1 MKSTPNASV
10 TSCAGGRTESAHV
23 PGLPCRSRK
32 VYAIPVIR
40 SLRQEYNSRFS
51 PAAYRLFLR
60 NLDACVRTHVS
71 FRVAETPIF
80 FPRPL
85 LDEMAA
91 IGADLTRRLVDD
103 TEYLSRSARAIPE
116 KWRAADET
124 PHPHFMTVDFGLVK
138 DGDGRLAPRLVEL
151 QAFPSV
157 YGYQFV
163 LSENYR
169 SAFRLDSLAPLD
181 YFLGG
186 HTEAS
191 FWKKMQQVVLHG
203 HDPENVVLAE
213 IDPMHQKTLPDFQVT
228 ADRLGIRIVDISEIV
243 PQDRPGRRPRLCYR
257 EGKRLVPIH
266 RIYNRAIVDE
276 LIQKQVHLHFDYRES
291 FDVEWAGHP
300 NWYFHLSKFSI
311 PFLDHPSVPPAVFL
325 DDWYKGRGRDRLPED
340 REQWILKPLF
350 SFAGKG
356 ILFAPTDGD
365 LDVIPASDRGNYLLQ
380 QRVRFESVIETP
392 FGMTQPEIRI
402 LYLWPDGEDLQP
414 MLPLV
419 RLGRGKMMGV
429 DHNRDL
435 EWVGASAAFYP
446 TGR

>member
-1 MKSTPNASV
+1 
-10 TSCAGGRTESAHV
+10 
-23 PGLPCRSRK
+23 
-32 VYAIPVIR
+32 VIR
-40 SLRQEYNSRFS
+40 SLRQEFNSRFRPES
-51 PAAYRLFLR
+51 YRHFLR
-60 NLDACVRTHVS
+60 NLDACVRTHVA
-71 FRVAETPIF
+71 FRVAETPVF
-80 FPRPL
+80 LPKTL
-85 LDEMAA
+85 LDEMASV
-91 IGADLTRRLVDD
+91 GAELTRRLVADN
-103 TEYLSRSARAIPE
+103 EYLAKSSKAIPE
-116 KWRAADET
+116 AWRAADET

-138 DGDGRLAPRLVEL
+138 DGNGNVSPRLVEL

-157 YGYQFV
+157 YAYQFV
-163 LSENYR
+163 LNESYH
-169 SAFRLDSLAPLD
+169 SAFGLDSLGPLG

-191 FWKKMQQVVLHG
+191 FWKKMQQVILNG
-203 HDPENVVLAE
+203 HHPENVVLAE
-213 IDPMHQKTLPDFQVT
+213 VDPWQQKTLPDFQVT
-228 ADRLGIRIVDISEIV
+228 ADRLGIRVVNIAEIL
-243 PQDRPGRRPRLCYR
+243 PQDRPGRLPRLCYP

-276 LIQKQVHLHFDYRES
+276 LIQKQIHLHFDYRES

-311 PFLDHPSVPPAVFL
+311 PYFDHPCVPPAVFL
-325 DDWYKGRGRDRLPED
+325 DSWFKGQGRDRLPAD

-356 ILFAPTDGD
+356 IQFAPSDAD
-365 LDVIPASDRGNYLLQ
+365 LSAIAPRERKNYLLQ
-380 QRVRFESVIETP
+380 ERVKFESVVETP

-402 LYLWPDGEDLQP
+402 LYLWPDGEALQP
-414 MLPLV
+414 VLPLI

-446 TGR
+446 NKR